1 MEELMELNAIE
12 LFASRLSVTLNKM
25 TAPKMA
31 LICHP
36 KGPESFTYCWSCG

>member
-1 MEELMELNAIE
+1 MELNAIE

-25 TAPKMA
+25 TASKMA

-36 KGPESFTYCWSCG
+36 KGQESFTYCWSWG